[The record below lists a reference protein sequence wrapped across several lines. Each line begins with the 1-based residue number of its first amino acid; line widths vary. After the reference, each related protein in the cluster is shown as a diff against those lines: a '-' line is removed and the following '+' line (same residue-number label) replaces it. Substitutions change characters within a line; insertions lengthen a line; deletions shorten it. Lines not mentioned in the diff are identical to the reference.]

1 MAWRDCG
8 LLDQTGKPRPSYQVW
23 KDYFSLPLKK

>member
-8 LLDQTGKPRPSYQVW
+8 LLDQDGKPRPAYGVW
-23 KDYFSLPLKK
+23 KSYFDLPRK